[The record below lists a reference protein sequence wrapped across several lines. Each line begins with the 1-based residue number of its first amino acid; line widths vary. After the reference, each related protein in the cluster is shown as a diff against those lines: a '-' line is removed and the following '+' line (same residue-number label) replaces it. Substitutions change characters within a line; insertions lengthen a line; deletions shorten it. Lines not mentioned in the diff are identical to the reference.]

1 MFLGHDHTIYLV
13 PDADNLDS
21 VCQAF
26 SGAGFLLTE
35 RDDTGRDSA
44 PSMQRLISFED
55 GSYIEILAFRTAQAR
70 QMHRFS
76 AQMNQGAGWADYVLQ
91 TDNLEADICLQH
103 AAGFPVLGPNLNEK
117 TLMNGRSWCVK
128 LALIGIGAGYP
139 ALPLLLEDTFG
150 RELRIPQHATTHPN
164 GITGTLG
171 VTLSIDNMDE
181 ARKQFMP
188 LFGAGAAVPSIRYE
202 NRRRYVFGQERWV
215 DIVQSHN
222 QDQVTSRYPSKY
234 DWFSGTTLL
243 HPDPSSHYG
252 DALSSLGISL
262 GSIL

>member
-26 SGAGFLLTE
+26 SDAGFLLTE
-35 RDDTGRDSA
+35 RDDMGRDSA
-44 PSMQRLISFED
+44 PSMQRLICFED

-70 QMHRFS
+70 QTHRFS

-91 TDNLEADICLQH
+91 TGNLEANICLQR
-103 AAGFPVLGPNLNEK
+103 ASGFPVIGPSLYEK
-117 TLMNGRSWCVK
+117 TLLDGRSWGVK
-128 LALIGIGAGYP
+128 LALTGIGAGYP
-139 ALPLLLEDTFG
+139 ALPLLLEDTLG

-171 VTLSIDNMDE
+171 VTLSVNKMDE
-181 ARKQFMP
+181 ARKQFIP
-188 LFGAGAAVPSIRYE
+188 LFGTGAGVPSIKYE
-202 NRRRYVFGQERWV
+202 NRRRYVFGPERWV
-215 DIVQSHN
+215 DIVQSDN
-222 QDQVTSRYPSKY
+222 QDQVASRAPGKN
-234 DWFSGTTLL
+234 DRLSGITLL
-243 HPDPSSHYG
+243 HPAPSSHYD
-252 DALSSLGISL
+252 DALNELGISL